1 MSESQYHISK
11 VPLAEAKAD
20 IDISLV
26 LLAEVIADDVI
37 MLGLFDHFK
46 LFLDVLAHRN
56 GYLLDSHWA
65 LILVIPLVHL
75 SAVAAAPYVSVRYD
89 SKVSNLSG
97 LKDRVL
103 IFLRERQAILEDLVL
118 CELGNFWEFR
128 RSLLRCFLELLL
140 LDWVLRWWVI

>member
-1 MSESQYHISK
+1 M
-11 VPLAEAKAD
+11 PLAEAKAD

-46 LFLDVLAHRN
+46 LLLDVLAHRN
-56 GYLLDSHWA
+56 RDLLDCHWA

-75 SAVAAAPYVSVRYD
+75 SAVAAAPYVSIGYD

-97 LKDRVL
+97 LKDCVL
-103 IFLRERQAILEDLVL
+103 IFLRERQAILEDLVI
-118 CELGNFWEFR
+118 CELGKFGEFGR
-128 RSLLRCFLELLL
+128 FRFLDLLL

>member
-1 MSESQYHISK
+1 M
-11 VPLAEAKAD
+11 PLAEAKAD

-46 LFLDVLAHRN
+46 LLLDVLAHRN
-56 GYLLDSHWA
+56 RDLLDCHWA

-75 SAVAAAPYVSVRYD
+75 SAVAAAPYVSIGYY
-89 SKVSNLSG
+89 SKMSNLSG
-97 LKDRVL
+97 LKDCVL
-103 IFLRERQAILEDLVL
+103 IFLRERQAILEDLVI
-118 CELGNFWEFR
+118 CELGKFGEFGR
-128 RSLLRCFLELLL
+128 FRFLDLLL